1 MTKLNRKQLASLAN
15 SLFAC
20 DVEALAPED
29 RPKDKMTTIA
39 YAIGTSGDL
48 IAKLWRDR
56 KGNFFYC
63 DKKSTILY
71 KY

>member
-1 MTKLNRKQLASLAN
+1 MVELNRKQLVTLAN

-20 DVEALAPED
+20 YVEELAPED

-39 YAIGTSGDL
+39 YACGTKGNP

-56 KGNFFYC
+56 QGNFFYC
-63 DKKSTILY
+63 DKETATLY
-71 KY
+71 RY